1 MADKTARQAADRRGQ
16 GEKWLVIDKTK
27 NLISPFNA
35 PSFALFVPFCGY
47 FRTPPSLSVFAALRE
62 IFFSFI
68 RVHSRSLFAA
78 IRGYFL
84 RPLQLARHSPAVAG
98 RRLALSR
105 LFLLAAKRI
114 TS

>member
-84 RPLQLARHSPAVAG
+84 RSFAAIPLSGKENYFVNLNPIWHNPGQ
-98 RRLALSR
+98 
-105 LFLLAAKRI
+105 RI
-114 TS
+114 